1 MLTPHAAWRKV
12 YYIDKEITNMK
23 RRTTYKIERIMDLGN
38 GPEKFA
44 ILETNDKIEFFEMQD
59 ELMTVRG
66 VDSLVKE
73 TTKTAT
79 FKY

>member
-1 MLTPHAAWRKV
+1 MT
-12 YYIDKEITNMK
+12 

-59 ELMTVRG
+59 ELMTERG
-66 VDSLVKE
+66 VDSLVKA

>member
-1 MLTPHAAWRKV
+1 MT
-12 YYIDKEITNMK
+12 

-44 ILETNDKIEFFEMQD
+44 ILETDDKHEFFQVQD
-59 ELMTVRG
+59 QLLTDRG
-66 VDSLVKE
+66 LDSLVKA
-73 TTKTAT
+73 TSKKAT

>member
-1 MLTPHAAWRKV
+1 MTDPKSSFRVIRNRRIH
-12 YYIDKEITNMK
+12 NMT
-23 RRTTYKIERIMDLGN
+23 RRTTYKIERIMDLGD

-59 ELMTVRG
+59 ELMTERG
-66 VDSLVKE
+66 VESLIKA